1 MKHNKGFTLI
11 ELMIVVAIIGILAAI
26 AIPAYQDYT
35 VRARVTEGLSLAAS
49 AQMAVAETTQ
59 SNGGDAAALSAITQA
74 STGYASITQAA
85 PANVASVVINA
96 GGQVAVTFNN
106 PPLPA
111 AFVAV
116 PLTLTPAVGAG
127 GEMSWTC
134 AIGGNAALYKYV
146 PAQCRH

>member
-1 MKHNKGFTLI
+1 MKYNKGFTLI

-35 VRARVTEGLSLAAS
+35 VRARVTEGLALASS

-59 SNGGDAAALSAITQA
+59 SNGGDATALAAITQA
-74 STGYASITQAA
+74 TTGYVSVVQAP
-85 PANVASVVINA
+85 PANVASVAIGA
-96 GGQVAVTFNN
+96 GGIITVTYNN

-116 PLTLTPAVGAG
+116 PLTLTPAVVTGGA
-127 GEMSWTC
+127 MSWTC
-134 AIGGNAALYKYV
+134 AVGGNAALYKYV
-146 PAQCRH
+146 PAQCRN